1 MGFMF
6 EYWIAQILKTRLVKD
21 VTVFEKTNCIPLRIP
36 GGMEMLNES
45 HQAYW
50 ETYQERRKLELE
62 CVNYLTRSPVNMI
75 FVCSVINLVI
85 AQWRY
90 STYCL
95 FLEQNCVY
103 VI

>member
-45 HQAYW
+45 HQAY
-50 ETYQERRKLELE
+50 
-62 CVNYLTRSPVNMI
+62 
-75 FVCSVINLVI
+75 
-85 AQWRY
+85 
-90 STYCL
+90 
-95 FLEQNCVY
+95 
-103 VI
+103 